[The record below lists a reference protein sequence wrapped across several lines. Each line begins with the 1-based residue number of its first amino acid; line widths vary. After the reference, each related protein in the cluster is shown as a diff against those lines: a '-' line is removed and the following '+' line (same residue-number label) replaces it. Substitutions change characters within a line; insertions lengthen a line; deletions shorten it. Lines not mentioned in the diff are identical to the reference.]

1 MIYGS
6 SQRRFGLSYG
16 EKEHID
22 LKRIL
27 SFAVSIVL
35 CLGALAESYQI
46 TDVQY
51 DLDGRTKP
59 YALNKAL
66 DIRTDT
72 VFNSKEELNLY
83 IDFITQKVN
92 DQRVLENS
100 QVSYQVGLPNEQGI
114 APVTLF
120 IAADETWNI
129 LPLPYPKYNSNSGF
143 SLKLKVKDYNFL
155 GSMQPLNFDLEFYQE
170 DEGTTN
176 VLGLG
181 FDFSIPFAI
190 GPADAQWSNDI
201 SADYKFG
208 DTRPSFSFSTGL
220 DLSYAFKYVVLQ
232 LEADQAFDID
242 PDYREAGDEFYAKEY
257 LKLSAPVTLL
267 RTTSLLGN
275 LVFAPHVS
283 LTYYWDADGINHEDL
298 IGPSVGLGYA
308 LTIGQVNWYGNFRK
322 GITTSF
328 THSYEYNFESTDWT
342 TALALEFQGFYFI
355 NAVGLTTR
363 SKIFT
368 HYDPIQGKNTT
379 TTNVANWLRG
389 VYDSSDYNEGR
400 ADMSSGFVLNLD
412 FPIKIVQTDWL
423 GWGKALFKRSM
434 PSWFGIFDFELQLA
448 PFIDIALYGAD
459 DYCLFH
465 LDDGFYAAGL
475 EVIVYPTK
483 MRSIQVRA
491 SAGMDLGAK
500 LLKHDWRSKRGL
512 EIEFGIGLH
521 Y

>member
-1 MIYGS
+1 M
-6 SQRRFGLSYG
+6 
-16 EKEHID
+16 
-22 LKRIL
+22 KRIL
-27 SFAVSIVL
+27 SLFISAAI

-66 DIRTDT
+66 DIRKDT
-72 VFNSKEELNLY
+72 VFDSKEELDFY
-83 IDFITQKVN
+83 IDFITQKVS
-92 DQRVLENS
+92 DQRVLEDS
-100 QVSYQVGLPNEQGI
+100 QVSYQVGTPNEQGI
-114 APVTLF
+114 TPVILF
-120 IAADETWNI
+120 ISADETWNI

-190 GPADAQWSNDI
+190 GSVDAQWNNDV
-201 SADYKFG
+201 SMDYTFG
-208 DTRPSFSFSTGL
+208 DIRPALSFSTGL

-232 LEADQAFDID
+232 LEAEQAFDMD
-242 PDYREAGDEFYAKEY
+242 PDYREAGDEFYATEY
-257 LKLSAPVTLL
+257 LKLSTPFTLL
-267 RTTSLLGN
+267 RTTSPFGD
-275 LVFAPHVS
+275 LVLAPHAS
-283 LTYYWDADGINHEDL
+283 LTYHWDANGVKHEDL
-298 IGPSVGLGYA
+298 IGPTLGLGYA
-308 LTIGQVNWYGNFRK
+308 FSIGKVNWYGNFRK
-322 GITTSF
+322 GLTTSF
-328 THSYEYNFESTDWT
+328 THSYDYNFESADWT
-342 TALALEFQGFYFI
+342 SGLALEFQGFYFI
-355 NAVGLTTR
+355 NVLGLTTR
-363 SKIFT
+363 AKIFT
-368 HYDPIQGKNTT
+368 HYDPIQGRNTT
-379 TTNVANWLRG
+379 TTNVASWLRG
-389 VYDSSDYNEGR
+389 VYDDSKYNEGR
-400 ADMSSGFVLNLD
+400 ADMSSGFVLNID

-423 GWGKALFKRSM
+423 GWGKALFKRTM
-434 PSWFGIFDFELQLA
+434 PSWFGIFDFELQLG
-448 PFIDIALYGAD
+448 PFVDIALYGAD

-491 SAGMDLGAK
+491 SAGLDLGAK
-500 LLKHDWRSKRGL
+500 LLKQDWRSNRSL